1 MAKKDN
7 IIRVLSFDPGAKNF
21 AYAITEHRIYKEKMQ
36 SRVVLNGLILNCP
49 DSPTDFPEKIH
60 KFKEELDY
68 LFEDFL
74 SPEDQNSYEFEVV
87 AERFMFRGSG
97 LSGTTGELSNLA
109 LGMLAL
115 ITANHECGTATFI
128 TPSSWKTSYNTVRTK
143 LKQSLDVDYGFVG
156 VSKHQWDAILMGCY
170 RASELLVVKAFSS
183 LESQLSVFK
192 LMKDSELTSMAKLT
206 NRRKKRPE
214 NG

>member
-1 MAKKDN
+1 MT
-7 IIRVLSFDPGAKNF
+7 P
-21 AYAITEHRIYKEKMQ
+21 
-36 SRVVLNGLILNCP
+36 
-49 DSPTDFPEKIH
+49 
-60 KFKEELDY
+60 EELDSHEY
-68 LFEDFL
+68 AFK
-74 SPEDQNSYEFEVV
+74 VV

-115 ITANHECGTATFI
+115 VTGDQRECEALVLI
-128 TPSSWKTSYNTVRTK
+128 TPSSWKTSYNTVRSQ
-143 LKQSLDVDYGFVG
+143 LEQSLDVDYGFVG

-170 RASELLVVKAFSS
+170 HASDILEVKAFAS
-183 LESQLSVFK
+183 LVSHLSVFK
-192 LMKDSELTSMAKLT
+192 LMKDSEITSMAKLT